1 MKRIIPIILLA
12 ASLFVTSSCD
22 QFLDVN
28 TDPNNPSQPVLE
40 LLLPATQV
48 SLGVNIGGG
57 TLNRAASVAMQHAYI
72 LGLSRFDH
80 TGATFQTNWNNIYAQ
95 ALNDIEIIIKN
106 GTDAKSFGYVGMA
119 KLEKA
124 YIYSVLVDLW
134 GDVPYTE
141 ASLGEATLNPKFDKG
156 ADIYKDLFRLI
167 DEGIADLNRNPYVS
181 PGTADVFYRG
191 DRTLWVRAANTLK
204 LKLLNQIRLV
214 PTERD
219 RVIKDINALIAANQ
233 LITTGAQ
240 DWVFRFG
247 TTETPQ
253 NRHPIHISEYRATKD
268 CYMDQGFMERLYNL
282 DDLRLRYYIYR
293 QNPNA
298 GVNFTSTGNGYG
310 GRFTGD
316 PTGQPA
322 DQAQR
327 ATFGIYPY
335 GGIYDNN
342 TIRNLPTTL
351 QYLTNTGATTPGV
364 HRVVTNTDGTGA
376 GIFPMATSYLT
387 NFILAETAL
396 TLGTTGTVRTY
407 LRDGVVQHL
416 QAVNAFVGSAGNSGP
431 QMPQATIDAFVAR
444 LLTQYDALTTPAAR
458 LDFVMTQKYIAT
470 YGNGIEAYNDYR
482 RTGSPTLRVPISP
495 VNPFPLRFLY
505 SSRELTANPNAP
517 AQNNFITPVF
527 WDL

>member
-1 MKRIIPIILLA
+1 MKKIKNIFLLA
-12 ASLFVTSSCD
+12 TSLFMMSSCD
-22 QFLDVN
+22 KFLDVN
-28 TDPNNPSQPVLE
+28 TDPNNPSKPVLE

-48 SLGVNIGGG
+48 SLGVNIAGSA
-57 TLNRAASVAMQHAYI
+57 LNRAASVAMQHAYI
-72 LGLSRFDH
+72 LGLGRYDY
-80 TGATFQTNWNNIYAQ
+80 TGATFQTAWNNLYSQ
-95 ALNDIEIIIKN
+95 ALNDLEIIIKN
-106 GTDAKSFGYVGMA
+106 GTEAKSFGYVGMA
-119 KLEKA
+119 KIEKA
-124 YIYSVLVDLW
+124 YIYSIMVDLW

-141 ASLGEATLNPKFDKG
+141 ASQGETNLTPKFDKG

-167 DEGIADLNRNPYVS
+167 DEGIADLNRTPYIS
-181 PGTADVFYRG
+181 PGTVDLFYRG
-191 DRTLWVRAANTLK
+191 DRALWIRAANTLK
-204 LKLLNQIRLV
+204 LKMLNQIRLV
-214 PTERD
+214 PSERD
-219 RVIKDINALIAANQ
+219 RVIKDINALIAGNQ
-233 LITTGAQ
+233 LITTGTQ

-253 NRHPIHISEYRATKD
+253 NRHPTHISEYRATKD
-268 CYMDQGFMERLYNL
+268 FYMDQGFMERLYSL

-310 GRFTGD
+310 GRFAGD

-322 DQAQR
+322 DQANR

-351 QYLTNTGATTPGV
+351 QFLTNTGATTPGV
-364 HRVVTNTDGTGA
+364 HKVVTTSDGTGA
-376 GIFPMATSYLT
+376 GIFPMVTSYMT
-387 NFILAETAL
+387 NFILAESAL

-416 QAVNAFVGSAGNSGP
+416 QAVSSFAAGNSGP
-431 QMPQATIDAFVAR
+431 AIPQATIDAFVTR
-444 LLTQYDALTTPAAR
+444 VLTQYDALTTPAAR
-458 LDFVMTQKYIAT
+458 LNFIMTQKYIAT
-470 YGNGIEAYNDYR
+470 VGNGIEAYNDYR
-482 RTGSPTLRVPISP
+482 RTGSPTLSIPLSP

-505 SSRELTANPNAP
+505 STRELTANPNAP
-517 AQNNFITPVF
+517 AQNNFVTPVF